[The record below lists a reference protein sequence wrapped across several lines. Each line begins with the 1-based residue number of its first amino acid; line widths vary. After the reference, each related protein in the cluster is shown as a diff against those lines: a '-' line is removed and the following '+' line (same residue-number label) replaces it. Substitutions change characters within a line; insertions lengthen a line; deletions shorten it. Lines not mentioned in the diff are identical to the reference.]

1 LSKNSRRALWSLAL
15 TYALASATYAI
26 GVAVDI
32 SVTEQVGNPSPFVPV
47 ILIGHILFYL
57 VASEEW
63 SRYSDE
69 RWKGLVLVSDGAKRA
84 VRVTIHVLAGA
95 LLLGGALVPAAIRIL
110 AIELAPE
117 TWDRYAAVVV
127 SAAIVFGSV
136 VYGSCSLLGGD
147 SIRSRGPGPW
157 ARFLNRVGRAYSA
170 RKSRR

>member
-1 LSKNSRRALWSLAL
+1 MNSRRALWSLAL

-69 RWKGLVLVSDGAKRA
+69 RWKGLVLFRME
-84 VRVTIHVLAGA
+84 
-95 LLLGGALVPAAIRIL
+95 P
-110 AIELAPE
+110 
-117 TWDRYAAVVV
+117 
-127 SAAIVFGSV
+127 
-136 VYGSCSLLGGD
+136 
-147 SIRSRGPGPW
+147 
-157 ARFLNRVGRAYSA
+157 SA
-170 RKSRR
+170 RYG